1 MKIKVLDLINLFIG
15 YNFVNKVNT
24 RMSTRFTYSMH
35 KNLPLLQKE
44 IDFWNEI
51 TQEQREEIRDVEI
64 EIDLHK
70 IMQDDLPE
78 YVPTFEGI
86 SGLDIFSPILTDYQK
101 QEAPEFSALSRLLN
115 QQETEVTEPKNKNM
129 KKV

>member
-1 MKIKVLDLINLFIG
+1 
-15 YNFVNKVNT
+15 
-24 RMSTRFTYSMH
+24 MH

-51 TQEQREEIRDVEI
+51 TEEQREEIKDVEI

-86 SGLDIFSPILTDYQK
+86 SGLDIFAPVLQDYVK
-101 QEAPEFSALSRLLN
+101 QEKPSESKLSGLI
-115 QQETEVTEPKNKNM
+115 
-129 KKV
+129 KKE